1 VASRLVWLATA
12 CALAGCS
19 LSLDGP
25 DPQRPKSRPPECDTG
40 KGLVTL
46 DAVVG
51 TGFTLGGVIGID
63 NGSAEAAAIPLVIG
77 GFFLLAALHGNNTVN
92 ACRNAMAVFAE
103 QGGPEP
109 APRMATKRPA
119 AKQKP
124 PPAPP
129 PEPEPEP
136 AVADDP
142 PPQPQP
148 QQQQPQAQPQQ
159 QPPAPPVKPAAKPA
173 PLTVPRPAPPPAD
186 AADPW
191 RDFWK
196 ELP

>member
-1 VASRLVWLATA
+1 VASRLVCLATA

-25 DPQRPKSRPPECDTG
+25 DPQRPKSKPPECDTG

-103 QGGPEP
+103 QGVPEP
-109 APRMATKRPA
+109 APRMTTRRAA
-119 AKQKP
+119 AKQRP
-124 PPAPP
+124 PVEPAPD
-129 PEPEPEP
+129 PEPEP

-142 PPQPQP
+142 PPPPPPQPPQQP
-148 QQQQPQAQPQQ
+148 QQQPA
-159 QPPAPPVKPAAKPA
+159 PPAPPVKPAAKVA
-173 PLTVPRPAPPPAD
+173 PLTVPRPPPPPAD